1 VYPIVYLDALFIS
14 VREGST
20 VRKKALY
27 VALGMSLTGQ
37 REVLGLWFQQTEGAK
52 FWLSVL
58 TDLKNRGLSDIFFV
72 CCDGLTGLSDAI
84 GTAFPLAIVQTCIV
98 HMIRATLR
106 YVSYVD
112 RKPLVRDLKPIYAA
126 PTEEAALAAL
136 DAFEK
141 QWGVNTPAPPGASKG
156 WRTRWSEVIP
166 FLAFPGPIRKMLYT
180 TNAVE
185 SLNAEFRKVLN
196 PRVQFPTDEAALKV
210 IFLALQRKKTRVM
223 APKDWGP
230 ALSHFQLLFPER
242 FPAG

>member
-1 VYPIVYLDALFIS
+1 MYIDALFVSI
-14 VREGST
+14 REGAT

-52 FWLSVL
+52 FWLSVF
-58 TDLKNRGLSDIFFV
+58 TDLKNRGLTDIFFV
-72 CCDGLTGLSDAI
+72 CCDGLSGISDAI
-84 GTAFPLAIVQTCIV
+84 GAAFPLTIVQTCIV

-112 RKPLVRDLKPIYAA
+112 RKLLVKDLKPIYAA

-141 QWGVNTPAPPGASKG
+141 RWGAKYPGAAKG
-156 WRTRWSEVIP
+156 WRTRWSEIVP
-166 FLAFPGPIRKMLYT
+166 FLSFPGPIRKMLYT
-180 TNAVE
+180 TNVVE
-185 SLNAEFRKVLN
+185 SMNAEFRKVLN
-196 PRVQFPTDEAALKV
+196 PRVQFPNDEAALKV
-210 IFLALQRKKTRVM
+210 LFLALQRKKTRAM
-223 APKDWGP
+223 APIDWRQ
-230 ALSHFQLLFPER
+230 ALAHFQLIFPER